1 MEKECQ
7 VDVPSVLNDSAN
19 PGCATVESFNM
30 KTVVDISESETEYE
44 VLGDGDGYE
53 SVTNLRTKRKHD
65 VFKHILTVR
74 RSPRI
79 AKNKAYKR
87 FNNTVDNPICLDSP
101 DMSDVLASGAK
112 KESSSKMKIELEK
125 KNDQHVR
132 VTISDQKRKDDESAI
147 VTSKAEKGESSSK
160 RDSDTGKCKE
170 SDAGNTK
177 SNQNHKIEE
186 KRAKNGET
194 PCKRKA
200 LMEQTKAKKNPKIFV
215 PAVNE
220 DPDDDFMDSRTV
232 KSSPLPP
239 TLKAY
244 DGRRIIP
251 RNTPRH
257 IWSVIKGLT
266 DEQKDVVRG
275 MGFGAFLELKIT
287 QIPTALS
294 YWLLNNYDV
303 NTQSLVTQNGVVKI
317 DEKLINSV
325 LGVPIGTEE
334 ITSIEKTTERDPVA
348 KEWQS
353 QFGEGK
359 TKITMSDTNLMM
371 RNRKDAGRLFQLNFL
386 VVLCTSVVRVMQSG
400 TVNQCFLNAITPGKE
415 ALYARIMLKS
425 EYVKS
430 GHQHAIGWVDDT
442 MLSNLDTV
450 LATELFA
457 RNLAIGEALN
467 IPREV
472 EKNKKIRKVKSSKKK
487 PVKGVVVEM
496 IEVSNVNEVKSGVVD
511 KGYDECAQ
519 EGVESD
525 LNLENT
531 DVVDRGKGEY
541 MGNVGNEDTCGKCIN
556 DSLNGN
562 EDKGLENLVV
572 AKESLMGLAGMVNEG
587 SVDEC
592 IHVADNTEMGSG
604 DRDINLCDAVSL
616 VNVEAKHLEDGETE
630 SAKEFV
636 NEEEHLSVLIDEF
649 KMDTQDVDY
658 YRAQFQSQ
666 PSMNVDDDGNVIIPM
681 VSQYGPTQD
690 FMIEE
695 YDDLVDSYREQDRL
709 YFIKK
714 CISDFQDCY
723 IQVQNTLRL
732 AETEFPNSDAIRQQK
747 SEWGLMVKQLS
758 SRFQTQGKSVVSGST
773 GMRGLDA
780 MHKSGGMTPTE
791 MESKVGDE
799 RFESKSGSGLQ
810 FGVVDLE
817 EGALGDLTNTVSKCA
832 GEGTVYE
839 GCYGGC

>member
-7 VDVPSVLNDSAN
+7 VDVSSVLNDSAN

-30 KTVVDISESETEYE
+30 KTVVDISESETEDE

-65 VFKHILTVR
+65 VFKHLLTVR

-79 AKNKAYKR
+79 AKNKDYSR

-112 KESSSKMKIELEK
+112 KESSSKLKIELEK

-200 LMEQTKAKKNPKIFV
+200 LMEQTKSKKNPKIFV
-215 PAVNE
+215 PE
-220 DPDDDFMDSRTV
+220 
-232 KSSPLPP
+232 
-239 TLKAY
+239 
-244 DGRRIIP
+244 
-251 RNTPRH
+251 
-257 IWSVIKGLT
+257 W
-266 DEQKDVVRG
+266 
-275 MGFGAFLELKIT
+275 
-287 QIPTALS
+287 
-294 YWLLNNYDV
+294 
-303 NTQSLVTQNGVVKI
+303 
-317 DEKLINSV
+317 NS
-325 LGVPIGTEE
+325 E
-334 ITSIEKTTERDPVA
+334 SMFFERDNT
-348 KEWQS
+348 WQGS
-353 QFGEGK
+353 EK
-359 TKITMSDTNLMM
+359 VEM
-371 RNRKDAGRLFQLNFL
+371 
-386 VVLCTSVVRVMQSG
+386 
-400 TVNQCFLNAITPGKE
+400 

-442 MLSNLDTV
+442 MLSNLETV

-457 RNLAIGEALN
+457 RNLAIGEPLN
-467 IPREV
+467 IPRDV
-472 EKNKKIRKVKSSKKK
+472 EKNKKIRKVKASKKK
-487 PVKGVVVEM
+487 PVKGAVVEM

-511 KGYDECAQ
+511 KGYDECEQ

-525 LNLENT
+525 LNLGNT

-572 AKESLMGLAGMVNEG
+572 TKESSMGLAGKVNEG

-616 VNVEAKHLEDGETE
+616 VNVEAKHLEDGKTE

-636 NEEEHLSVLIDEF
+636 NEEEHLSVL
-649 KMDTQDVDY
+649 
-658 YRAQFQSQ
+658 S
-666 PSMNVDDDGNVIIPM
+666 
-681 VSQYGPTQD
+681 
-690 FMIEE
+690 
-695 YDDLVDSYREQDRL
+695 
-709 YFIKK
+709 
-714 CISDFQDCY
+714 
-723 IQVQNTLRL
+723 
-732 AETEFPNSDAIRQQK
+732 
-747 SEWGLMVKQLS
+747 
-758 SRFQTQGKSVVSGST
+758 
-773 GMRGLDA
+773 
-780 MHKSGGMTPTE
+780 
-791 MESKVGDE
+791 
-799 RFESKSGSGLQ
+799 
-810 FGVVDLE
+810 
-817 EGALGDLTNTVSKCA
+817 
-832 GEGTVYE
+832 
-839 GCYGGC
+839 